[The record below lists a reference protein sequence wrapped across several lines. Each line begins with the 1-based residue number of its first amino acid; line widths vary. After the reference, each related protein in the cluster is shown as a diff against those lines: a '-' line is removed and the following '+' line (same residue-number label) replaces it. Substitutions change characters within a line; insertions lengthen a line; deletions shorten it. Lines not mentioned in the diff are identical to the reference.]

1 MITLATITAALGWL
15 VSHAWALALIAV
27 PAILGFLQPVLSG
40 LVDGLKAFLG
50 SVWEGLKS
58 MNFQEWLVVLTVST
72 VAGAL
77 GYHFGWQACIDWVHA
92 HFKLVSKIPV
102 SHWWKFW

>member
-1 MITLATITAALGWL
+1 MLTTILALGTWL

-40 LVDGLKAFLG
+40 LVDGLKAFMTA
-50 SVWEGLKS
+50 VWEGLKS

-72 VAGAL
+72 VVGAVM
-77 GYHFGWQACIDWVHA
+77 YNVGWQACIDWVHA
-92 HFKLVSKIPV
+92 HFHLRTKVLPSA
-102 SHWWKFW
+102 WWKFW